1 MQLRLRGMDA
11 HTTIDTGRIPPC
23 LGHTLAGMNHPAS
36 RVLAVLELLQ
46 AHGRMPGS
54 ELARRINVDVRTLR
68 RYIRVL
74 EDIGIPVTAER
85 GRYGAY
91 SLIAGF
97 KLPPMMFS
105 DDEALAISIGLM
117 AARGLGL
124 ADAAPAVASA
134 QAKLERVM
142 PPTLK
147 KRVRAVDE
155 TVTLDFRHARS
166 EANNSAL
173 LQLSEAA
180 QARRRVHLEY
190 RAAAGDESS
199 REFDAYGLTWRG
211 GNWYVVGHCHLRNG
225 LRSFRLDRIVAVRA
239 LDKSFR
245 RPDGFDAAAHLSFSI
260 ATLPR
265 ATAVEV
271 LLRTDLVGAQREF
284 IGDIGIFDATVH
296 GVLLRTRTD
305 DLDWF
310 ARQLARLSCD
320 FEVLSPPE
328 LGQALVRRARQLEDV
343 ARGASG

>member
-1 MQLRLRGMDA
+1 
-11 HTTIDTGRIPPC
+11 
-23 LGHTLAGMNHPAS
+23 MNHPAS

-46 AHGRMPGS
+46 AHGRMSGS
-54 ELARRINVDVRTLR
+54 ELARRVNVDVRTMR

-74 EDIGIPVTAER
+74 EDIGIPITAER

-91 SLIAGF
+91 SLVAGF

-124 ADAAPAVASA
+124 VDAAPAVASA

-155 TVTLDFRHARS
+155 TVTLDLRHAQGTG
-166 EANNSAL
+166 NNAAL
-173 LQLSEAA
+173 LQLSDAA
-180 QARRRVHLEY
+180 QSRRRVQLAY
-190 RAAAGDESS
+190 RAADGAHST
-199 REFDAYGLTWRG
+199 REFDAYGLTFRTG
-211 GNWYVVGHCHLRNG
+211 HWYVVGHCHLRGG
-225 LRSFRLDRIVAVRA
+225 LRSFRLDRIETVAA
-239 LDKSFR
+239 LDRSFG
-245 RPDGFDAAAHLSFSI
+245 RPEGFDAAAHLSFSI

-271 LLRTDLVGAQREF
+271 RLKTDLAGAQYEF
-284 IGDIGIFDATVH
+284 IGDIGIFEATVD
-296 GVLLRTRTD
+296 GVVLRTRTD

-320 FEVLSPPE
+320 FDVVSPP
-328 LGQALVRRARQLEDV
+328 ALADALARCAQRLAGV
-343 ARGASG
+343 ARAATG

>member
-1 MQLRLRGMDA
+1 
-11 HTTIDTGRIPPC
+11 
-23 LGHTLAGMNHPAS
+23 MNHPAS

-46 AHGRMPGS
+46 AHSRLSGS

-68 RYIRVL
+68 RYIKVL
-74 EDIGIPVTAER
+74 EDIGIPITAER

-91 SLIAGF
+91 SLVAGF

-155 TVTLDFRHARS
+155 TVTLDLRGARS
-166 EANNSAL
+166 AGNNAAL
-173 LQLSEAA
+173 LQLSGAA
-180 QARRRVHLEY
+180 QSRRRVHFDY
-190 RAAAGDESS
+190 RAADGADSA
-199 REFDAYGLTWRG
+199 REFDAYGLTFRTG
-211 GNWYVVGHCHLRNG
+211 HWYVVGHCHLRGG
-225 LRSFRLDRIVAVRA
+225 LRSFRLDRIGEVRP
-239 LDKSFR
+239 LDKSFG
-245 RPDGFDAAAHLSFSI
+245 RPEGFDAAAHLSFSI

-271 LLRTDLVGAQREF
+271 RLKTDLAGAQYEF
-284 IGDIGIFDATVH
+284 IGDIGVFDATDA
-296 GVLLRTRTD
+296 GVVLRTRTD

-310 ARQLARLSCD
+310 ARQLARLSCE
-320 FEVLSPPE
+320 FEIVSPPE
-328 LGQALVRRARQLEDV
+328 LADALARRAQSLARV
-343 ARGASG
+343 ARGAG

>member
-1 MQLRLRGMDA
+1 
-11 HTTIDTGRIPPC
+11 
-23 LGHTLAGMNHPAS
+23 MNHPAS

-46 AHGRMPGS
+46 AHGRMSGS

-74 EDIGIPVTAER
+74 EDIGIPITAER

-105 DDEALAISIGLM
+105 EDEALAISIGLM

-155 TVTLDFRHARS
+155 TVTLDFRHARN
-166 EANNSAL
+166 AGNNVAL
-173 LQLSEAA
+173 LELSSAA
-180 QARRRVHLEY
+180 QSRRRVHLDY
-190 RAAAGDESS
+190 RAASGEASS
-199 REFDAYGLTWRG
+199 REFDAYGLTWRS
-211 GNWYVVGHCHLRNG
+211 GNWYVVGHCHLRGG
-225 LRSFRLDRIVAVRA
+225 LRSFRLDRIVTVTP
-239 LDKSFR
+239 LDKSFG
-245 RPDGFDAAAHLSFSI
+245 RPEGFDAAAHLSFSI

-271 LLRTDLVGAQREF
+271 LLRTDLAGAQYEF
-284 IGDIGIFDATVH
+284 IGDIGIFDATDD
-296 GVLLRTRTD
+296 GVVLRTRTD

-310 ARQLARLSCD
+310 ARQLARLSCE
-320 FEVLSPPE
+320 FEIRSPPE
-328 LGQALVRRARQLEDV
+328 LGDALVQHAQALAAAARRRIPPK
-343 ARGASG
+343 SGDRP

>member
-1 MQLRLRGMDA
+1 M
-11 HTTIDTGRIPPC
+11 P
-23 LGHTLAGMNHPAS
+23 TLERMNHPAS

-46 AHGRMPGS
+46 AHGRMSGS
-54 ELARRINVDVRTLR
+54 ELARRVNVDVRTMR

-74 EDIGIPVTAER
+74 EDIGIPITAER

-91 SLIAGF
+91 SLVPGF
-97 KLPPMMFS
+97 KLPPLMFN

-155 TVTLDFRHARS
+155 TVTLDLRGARS
-166 EANNSAL
+166 AGNSTAL
-173 LQLSEAA
+173 LALSGAA
-180 QARRRVHLEY
+180 QSRRRVQLDY
-190 RAAAGDESS
+190 CAADGAESS
-199 REFDAYGLTWRG
+199 REFDAYGLTFRAG
-211 GNWYVVGHCHLRNG
+211 HWYVVGHCHLRAG
-225 LRSFRLDRIVAVRA
+225 LRSFRLDRIEAVRP
-239 LDKSFR
+239 LDKSFG
-245 RPDGFDAAAHLSFSI
+245 RPNGFDAAAHLSFSI

-271 LLRTDLVGAQREF
+271 LLKTDLAGAQYEF
-284 IGDIGIFDATVH
+284 IGDIGIFDATDG
-296 GVLLRTRTD
+296 GVMLRTRTD

-310 ARQLARLSCD
+310 ARQLARLSCEFD
-320 FEVLSPPE
+320 IVSPPE
-328 LGQALVRRARQLEDV
+328 LGEALARCANRLAGV
-343 ARGASG
+343 AARIAG